1 MNLSSKKTARI
12 KGNKFINIRA
22 IAFLVIIIFIFS
34 AAWGETVTEQ
44 LKGSI
49 DRIIEVLND
58 SSLKAPDKKNER
70 IDSLRKSVKEMFDEK
85 EIARR
90 ALGVHWKKRTD
101 EEKQEFVKVFNKL
114 LERTYFGKIDA
125 YLEKA
130 GSFSGEDII
139 YLNETVGERY
149 AVVETRVKIDKDTE
163 IPVHYQLK
171 NRQCRWLVCDIAIE
185 GVSIVKNYR
194 VQFSEILA
202 DSSFE
207 DLIAKL
213 KSKEQENQT

>member
-1 MNLSSKKTARI
+1 MNLSSKKSMTIIGDR
-12 KGNKFINIRA
+12 FINIRA
-22 IAFLVIIIFIFS
+22 AALFVLMVFISS
-34 AAWGETVTEQ
+34 AAWGGTVTDQ

-49 DRIIEVLND
+49 DQIIEVLND
-58 SSLKAPDKKNER
+58 PSLKTPEKKNER
-70 IDSLRKSVKEMFDEK
+70 IDSLRKAVKEMFYEK

-90 ALGVHWKKRTD
+90 ALGAHWKKRTD

-114 LERTYFGKIDA
+114 LERTYFEKIDA

-194 VQFSEILA
+194 VQFNEILA

-207 DLIAKL
+207 DLITKL